1 MGVRKRKPMVNY
13 TWLNVDFENSFGV
26 DYLQQ
31 PLKWKGEPP
40 IKCLQYKTIQYLFIY
55 DLCQPILNKFGQG
68 LQPPPLQNLLEN
80 EVNTLKK
87 NGQGFPYT

>member
-55 DLCQPILNKFGQG
+55 DLCQPILNKGRVTVWPFFG
-68 LQPPPLQNLLEN
+68 PRWIW
-80 EVNTLKK
+80 LK
-87 NGQGFPYT
+87 FEYLVV